1 MIDYDKLYYSARTN
15 KYVLIISAH
24 NVNFDI
30 LKAIKQEF
38 CELNNLPLDKVIIF
52 NALYT
57 KGSTLYGVLKNA
69 KYIYNKL
76 IGTNALTKIS
86 AGGKNYIHLAGGLW
100 LENQ

>member
-52 NALYT
+52 NGHMTYEEF
-57 KGSTLYGVLKNA
+57 NA
-69 KYIYNKL
+69 DSNDNEDPVKL
-76 IGTNALTKIS
+76 TNGETIKIGGFND
-86 AGGKNYIHLAGGLW
+86 
-100 LENQ
+100 